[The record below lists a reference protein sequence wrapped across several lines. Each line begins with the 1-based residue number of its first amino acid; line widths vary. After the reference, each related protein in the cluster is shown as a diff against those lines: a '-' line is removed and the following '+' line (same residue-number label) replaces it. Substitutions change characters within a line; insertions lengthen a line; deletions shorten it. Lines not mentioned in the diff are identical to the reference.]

1 MISRNALVL
10 AVIAIGI
17 AVYASITHSSLL
29 IVIGMYLIFS
39 ILALGSYLSDR
50 LECIEKKLDAILTR
64 STQT

>member
-39 ILALGSYLSDR
+39 ILALALYLSDR
-50 LECIEKKLDAILTR
+50 LDRIEKKID
-64 STQT
+64 SFPH